1 MRAEKIDFMPP
12 LIARKHERMSLKKFN
27 LRDLIADAA
36 DLLRQA
42 GIEDSRREAR
52 FLAAW
57 ALQIDL
63 TALLTRDVM
72 SEDAA
77 KRFQQAVD
85 RRRMREPMALITGRT
100 GFWTLDLAVSP
111 ATLVPRGDSE
121 TLIEA
126 LLEARPER
134 QSRLRILDLG
144 TGTGC
149 LLLAALAEYPNA
161 FGVGVDLSADAA
173 VLASRNAA
181 GNGLRERSA
190 FLCGHWADA
199 LQGRFDVVL
208 SNPPYIE
215 TDVISSLMP
224 EVRIFEPASALDGG
238 TDGLDAYRLLIGA
251 LGRLLTDDGLAIFE
265 LGQGQD
271 EDVARLALDMELRVR
286 GVRKDLG
293 GIGRALLIERTAGPA
308 VEFK

>member
-1 MRAEKIDFMPP
+1 MTP
-12 LIARKHERMSLKKFN
+12 KKFN
-27 LRDLIADAA
+27 LKDLIADAA
-36 DLLRQA
+36 GLLRQA
-42 GIEDSRREAR
+42 GIEDARREAR

-57 ALQIDL
+57 ALEVDA

-72 SEDAA
+72 PEDVA
-77 KRFQQAVD
+77 KRFQHAID

-126 LLEARPER
+126 LLNDRPDR
-134 QSRLRILDLG
+134 QSPLRILDLG

-149 LLLAALAEYPNA
+149 LLLAALTEYPNA
-161 FGVGVDLSADAA
+161 FGVGVDMSADAA
-173 VLASRNAA
+173 ALACRNAVE
-181 GNGLRERSA
+181 NGLEARSA

-215 TDVISSLMP
+215 TDVILSLMP
-224 EVRIFEPASALDGG
+224 EVQHFEPGRALDGG
-238 TDGLDAYRLLIGA
+238 KDGLDAYRVLVA
-251 LGRLLTDDGLAIFE
+251 SLGRLLTDGGLAIFE
-265 LGQGQD
+265 LGQGQGK
-271 EDVARLALDMELRVR
+271 DVSQLAVRAGLRVR
-286 GVRKDLG
+286 GVRNDLG
-293 GIGRALLIERTAGPA
+293 GIGRALMIEMDAPSES
-308 VEFK
+308 EFK